1 MSKPLRRT
9 RRDLIATGVI
19 AGVSALLVGT
29 AFFTA
34 PVRQADLSP
43 AADAQEEFGQLAV
56 VPSSLSEA
64 TSKPRKNPTCSPT
77 QAA

>member
-43 AADAQEEFGQLAV
+43 AAEAQEDFGQLAV
-56 VPSSLSEA
+56 VPSSLSEGFRLTD
-64 TSKPRKNPTCSPT
+64 TSGARNRS
-77 QAA
+77 